1 MPLVL
6 GVLGMEG
13 IFFSQNLL
21 RISAHL
27 SLRRTHGE
35 HGGGDMVK
43 RKMNVLVEVVSLDE
57 RPPVDID
64 NVALAVRAKQVEA
77 ANVLLERDRNVAR
90 HLLLRI
96 GKLADEANLLALGVA
111 TDEAIDDGR
120 LARLGVHKVGAE
132 RVDLDVLRVLDVDE
146 LLIDIRAVGARYS
159 HVGLE
164 G

>member
-1 MPLVL
+1 
-6 GVLGMEG
+6 
-13 IFFSQNLL
+13 
-21 RISAHL
+21 
-27 SLRRTHGE
+27 
-35 HGGGDMVK
+35 MVK